1 MDYKQLL
8 QPIEGES
15 ATGCYLK
22 DDRTAY
28 RALRN
33 NFNAAQSSFRRLIE
47 TPDSTTDETLFEE
60 NEKNWQTV
68 SDACWQTLTE
78 KSKDVEIYC
87 WWVMS
92 LAFQRDSITKIASA
106 LETLNEFIENFW
118 PDVQPYLPDNKLKSE
133 DATEQAAQRAE
144 LQLRPLIQLLGE
156 SANSGLLY
164 MPLQMLSLV
173 GEIDHAQYFSASKS
187 GKLAELKAQAKK
199 DFSSY
204 KDDITS
210 TVIALDNALNS
221 VIKLDVWLKA
231 ITTKL
236 AISAVSAQFIK
247 ENLNDCLQAIK
258 YLVFDSYPVWP
269 LDKPVE
275 SAAESVTNTVDEAI
289 DAPQQETVSA
299 PVINTTEQSSSVQN
313 TVQITQQVLNVSAQL
328 ANRDQ
333 AFQEL
338 RKIAD
343 YFSKTEPHSPVSFLL
358 EKAIRWGYMSLP
370 DLMQELV
377 SGNDKILGQINLV
390 TGIDSEKADISAY
403 KPAPV
408 EIKEV
413 VQPPQKQE
421 STPVVEAPIVQDSS
435 ENEIPSNQE
444 TSNTSTD
451 SDFSW

>member
-1 MDYKQLL
+1 
-8 QPIEGES
+8 
-15 ATGCYLK
+15 
-22 DDRTAY
+22 
-28 RALRN
+28 
-33 NFNAAQSSFRRLIE
+33 
-47 TPDSTTDETLFEE
+47 
-60 NEKNWQTV
+60 
-68 SDACWQTLTE
+68 
-78 KSKDVEIYC
+78 
-87 WWVMS
+87 
-92 LAFQRDSITKIASA
+92 
-106 LETLNEFIENFW
+106 
-118 PDVQPYLPDNKLKSE
+118 
-133 DATEQAAQRAE
+133 
-144 LQLRPLIQLLGE
+144 
-156 SANSGLLY
+156 

-199 DFSSY
+199 DFPSF

-210 TVIALDNALNS
+210 TVIALDSALIS
-221 VIKLDVWLKA
+221 VKKLDEWLKA
-231 ITTKL
+231 TTSKL
-236 AISAVSAQFIK
+236 GISAVSAQFIK

-269 LDKPVE
+269 LDKPIEAPAAQIGETPEVAVE
-275 SAAESVTNTVDEAI
+275 
-289 DAPQQETVSA
+289 APQQETASA
-299 PVINTTEQSSSVQN
+299 PIINDATQQAAITT
-313 TVQITQQVLNVSAQL
+313 TTQITQQVINVSSQL

-403 KPAPV
+403 KPEPEP
-408 EIKEV
+408 EIVKKV
-413 VQPPQKQE
+413 VQQVQE
-421 STPVVEAPIVQDSS
+421 STPVVETPVVQSSS
-435 ENEIPSNQE
+435 ENITPSNQE

>member
-92 LAFQRDSITKIASA
+92 LAFQRDSITKIAFA

-118 PDVQPYLPDNKLKSE
+118 PDVQPFLPDNKLKSE
-133 DATEQAAQRAE
+133 DPTEQSVQRAE

-210 TVIALDNALNS
+210 TVIALDSALNS
-221 VIKLDVWLKA
+221 VNKLDEWLKA
-231 ITTKL
+231 TTSKL
-236 AISAVSAQFIK
+236 TISAISTQFIK
-247 ENLNDCLQAIK
+247 ENLNDCLQALK
-258 YLVFDSYPVWP
+258 YLVLDSYPVWP
-269 LDKPVE
+269 LDKPVKQTNIE
-275 SAAESVTNTVDEAI
+275 TSQTTETIEAVEQAA
-289 DAPQQETVSA
+289 QQETVA
-299 PVINTTEQSSSVQN
+299 
-313 TVQITQQVLNVSAQL
+313 ITAENNAIQQPAAQVLQQEFNVSNQL
-328 ANRDQ
+328 ANRDH

-403 KPAPV
+403 KPEPV
-408 EIKEV
+408 VIKEV
-413 VQPPQKQE
+413 VQPPQQE
-421 STPVVEAPIVQDSS
+421 STPVVEAPTAQSSS
-435 ENEIPSNQE
+435 ENETSSNQE

>member
-1 MDYKQLL
+1 VDYKKLL
-8 QPIEGES
+8 QPIEGDIP
-15 ATGCYLK
+15 TGCYLK

-68 SDACWQTLTE
+68 SNACWQTLTE

-92 LAFQRDSITKIASA
+92 LAFQRDSITKIASG
-106 LETLNEFIENFW
+106 LETLNEFIEIFW
-118 PDVQPYLPDNKLKSE
+118 PNVQPYLPDNKLKSE

-173 GEIDHAQYFSASKS
+173 GEIDHAQYYSASKS
-187 GKLAELKAQAKK
+187 GKLTELKAQAKK
-199 DFSSY
+199 DFPSY
-204 KDDITS
+204 KDDITT
-210 TVIALDNALNS
+210 TVTALDSAISAVN
-221 VIKLDVWLKA
+221 KLDVWLK
-231 ITTKL
+231 TTTAKL
-236 AISAVSAQFIK
+236 SISAVSAQFIK
-247 ENLNDCLQAIK
+247 ANLNDCLQAIK
-258 YLVFDSYPVWP
+258 YLVVDSYSVWP
-269 LDKPVE
+269 LDKSIEAPAVE
-275 SAAESVTNTVDEAI
+275 VARVVTAQ
-289 DAPQQETVSA
+289 APKKETLSA
-299 PVINTTEQSSSVQN
+299 PVVNTTMQQASVQN
-313 TVQITQQVLNVSAQL
+313 TVQVTQPVFNVPNQL
-328 ANRDQ
+328 GNRDH

-343 YFSKTEPHSPVSFLL
+343 YFAKTEPHSPVSFLL

-390 TGIDSEKADISAY
+390 TGIDSKKADISAY
-403 KPAPV
+403 KPEPV
-408 EIKEV
+408 VVKEV
-413 VQPPQKQE
+413 VQPQIKK
-421 STPVVEAPIVQDSS
+421 STPVVEAPLVQDSG
-435 ENEIPSNQE
+435 ENETPSNQE
-444 TSNTSTD
+444 TSNTSTE

>member
-22 DDRTAY
+22 DDRTSY

-68 SDACWQTLTE
+68 NEACWQTLTE

-92 LAFQRDSITKIASA
+92 LAFQRDSINKIASA
-106 LETLNEFIENFW
+106 LETLNEFIETFW

-133 DATEQAAQRAE
+133 DAAEQAAQRAE

-156 SANSGLLY
+156 SANSGLLF

-173 GEIDHAQYFSASKS
+173 GEIDHAQYFSATKS

-199 DFSSY
+199 EFPSY
-204 KDDITS
+204 KDGITN
-210 TVIALDNALNS
+210 TIIALDNGLNA
-221 VIKLDVWLKA
+221 VTKLDEWLKA
-231 ITTKL
+231 TAHKL
-236 AISAVSAQFIK
+236 SISPVSAQFIK

-269 LDKPVE
+269 LDKPTE
-275 SAAESVTNTVDEAI
+275 
-289 DAPQQETVSA
+289 A
-299 PVINTTEQSSSVQN
+299 PVNEATKAVEPVQAAPAQEVN
-313 TVQITQQVLNVSAQL
+313 AAPTQNIAPVQTVQVAQQVINVSNQL
-328 ANRDQ
+328 NNRDQ

-343 YFSKTEPHSPVSFLL
+343 YFAKTEPHSPVSFLL

-377 SGNDKILGQINLV
+377 SDNDKILGQINLV

-403 KPAPV
+403 KPEP
-408 EIKEV
+408 EI
-413 VQPPQKQE
+413 VQVPQKQIKE
-421 STPVVEAPIVQDSS
+421 STPVVEAPIAEDNT
-435 ENEIPSNQE
+435 EKETLSNQE
-444 TSNTSTD
+444 TTNTSTN